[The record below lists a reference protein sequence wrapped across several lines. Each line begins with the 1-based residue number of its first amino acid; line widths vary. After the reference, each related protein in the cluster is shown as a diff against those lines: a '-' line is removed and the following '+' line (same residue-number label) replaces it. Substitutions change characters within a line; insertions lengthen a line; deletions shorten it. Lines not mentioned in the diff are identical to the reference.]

1 MLNKTNTKQ
10 GERMNNKE
18 KQMLKNLEKTNSP
31 MEFKLFME
39 ENNPEN
45 FSWTFLEKFEE
56 LLLYWEQFDRL
67 WRLSYAPPLK
77 NERQVLNM
85 VGILNETFGECK
97 DLYNTCQLDLNSSA
111 VLQYLPLEHIIFEK
125 GFKKNAKSQ
134 QKKQK
139 N

>member
-1 MLNKTNTKQ
+1 MGKYIEKAGKFHKNMLVLTSS
-10 GERMNNKE
+10 EA
-18 KQMLKNLEKTNSP
+18 L
-31 MEFKLFME
+31 
-39 ENNPEN
+39 
-45 FSWTFLEKFEE
+45 LEKFEE
-56 LLLYWEQFDRL
+56 LLIYWEQFDRL
-67 WRLSYAPPLK
+67 WRHSYAPPLK
-77 NERQVLNM
+77 NEPQLGNM
-85 VGILNETFGECK
+85 VRLVNDTFGECK